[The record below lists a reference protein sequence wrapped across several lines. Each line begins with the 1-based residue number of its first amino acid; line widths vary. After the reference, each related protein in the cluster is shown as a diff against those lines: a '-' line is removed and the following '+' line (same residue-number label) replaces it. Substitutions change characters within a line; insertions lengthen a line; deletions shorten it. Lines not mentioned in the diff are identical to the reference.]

1 MQDVAD
7 KINSKA
13 KQIQQDI
20 FGDNLDGNQKK
31 LCELALV
38 KSLADL
44 YASCHKAEMNKLITM
59 QEPDATAQQ
68 NALQSV
74 WTNFD
79 TRAEILSTMA
89 QNMAPTAQKGSV
101 TSSKTPPSPA
111 ETQQQSPPSSPPQ
124 QTAAPLP
131 PDKRSQARRKH
142 NNQAI
147 PWPCSRNPRMPVG
160 PHKNPRRS
168 TPPPTQQPQQTA
180 PPSKDNPMAMF
191 SKPKDEGSTEQNPP
205 AQPPAPPPPPPQ
217 AAQPEQPSTPPAP
230 PEENKQEGGNPM
242 AFFKSPPKDEGEE

>member
-124 QTAAPLP
+124 QTAAPPSSGQAQPGAAEAQQSGNPMAMFSKPKDASGASQEP
-131 PDKRSQARRKH
+131 P
-142 NNQAI
+142 
-147 PWPCSRNPRMPVG
+147 P
-160 PHKNPRRS
+160 S